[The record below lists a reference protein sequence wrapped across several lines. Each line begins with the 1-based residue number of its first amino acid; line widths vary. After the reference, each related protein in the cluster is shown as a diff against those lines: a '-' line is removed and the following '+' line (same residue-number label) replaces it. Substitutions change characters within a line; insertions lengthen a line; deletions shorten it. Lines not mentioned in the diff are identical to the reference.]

1 MKVIKKEILI
11 GAGIL
16 GSVGSAIVGI
26 YALLDK
32 ESDTHIT
39 EKKHNNS
46 KLGLLIQEPIYD
58 DECFDINGFNKKC
71 YDRNGYDLNGFDK
84 NGFDSKGY
92 NKTGFNRLGFNRNG
106 YNILGLDICGKS
118 SKSYE
123 EVISILEKEK
133 EVAFDNLNNDQLD
146 FAQFKA
152 RTIIEDAITLLIKHY
167 CGESS
172 CYLNSKLQ
180 KKINI
185 LKQLNKDIDS
195 YFINRCHQVRKICNL
210 VMYIVLEP
218 SVTHNQAHFAVMQ
231 AKETIQ
237 LLKNVIG
244 GQVND

>member
-1 MKVIKKEILI
+1 MLSFIIGNVKELIEMKVIKKEILI
-11 GAGIL
+11 GASIL

-32 ESDTHIT
+32 ESDTYII
-39 EKKHNNS
+39 EKKHDNS

-71 YDRNGYDLNGFDK
+71 YD
-84 NGFDSKGY
+84 
-92 NKTGFNRLGFNRNG
+92 RNG

-152 RTIIEDAITLLIKHY
+152 RTIMEDAITLLIKHY

-180 KKINI
+180 KKIDI

-195 YFINRCHQVRKICNL
+195 YFIERCHQVRKICNP
-210 VMYIVLEP
+210 VMHSVLEP

-231 AKETIQ
+231 VKEIIQ